1 VKTLSFVLIALV
13 GTMILN
19 LPVQSYADPQLD
31 TLLRI
36 ATQARDH
43 LSIAISQINNV
54 SNEITNLYY
63 QGSSETDD
71 LSKSVDQQDVTSA
84 KQHFLSAMQ
93 FFKATND
100 KINSLNATTSTEQQ
114 RPDIIQLQSE
124 IIRMDNIGKRL
135 KTIAITNQVDIDF
148 TQLDQFIQTAKQ
160 DLDAGNIENASKAI
174 QDANQFVNDA
184 HHSLTLVAKQRT
196 SDRAK
201 DFTEKEI
208 QRFNQTMP
216 NTIQNVPSIAP
227 LPTASIQN
235 NTNVTQEETPQQM
248 VAKIRKFMSE
258 GKVDEA
264 INVIKSLESY
274 QKEKIKAKEN
284 SGETSTT
291 GSGNVSSAI
300 SGNATVTN
308 PITTNSSTTAN
319 QTITNSTTTKPTN
332 ETAFNSIPSN
342 SSNTS
347 TNSTKISN
355 ETVAKKID
363 SGQATSA
370 GNVGSGQEDN
380 IKKNLDKKH
389 EQRNSKKSNNNQS
402 D

>member
-1 VKTLSFVLIALV
+1 MKTLSFVLIALV

-54 SNEITNLYY
+54 SNEITNLYN
-63 QGSSETDD
+63 QGSSETND

-100 KINSLNATTSTEQQ
+100 KINSLNATASTEPQ

-124 IIRMDNIGKRL
+124 IIRMDSIGKRL

-160 DLDAGNIENASKAI
+160 DLDADNIENASKAI
-174 QDANQFVNDA
+174 QGANQFVNDV

-201 DFTEKEI
+201 DFTAKEI

-216 NTIQNVPSIAP
+216 NTIQNVTSIAP

-235 NTNVTQEETPQQM
+235 NTNVTQEENPQQM
-248 VAKIRKFMSE
+248 VAKLRKLMSE

-274 QKEKIKAKEN
+274 QKEKIKAAE
-284 SGETSTT
+284 
-291 GSGNVSSAI
+291 
-300 SGNATVTN
+300 TN
-308 PITTNSSTTAN
+308 PITTNSSTTTN

-332 ETAFNSIPSN
+332 ETASNSIPSN

-355 ETVAKKID
+355 ETVTKKID
-363 SGQATSA
+363 SGQATSS
-370 GNVGSGQEDN
+370 GNVGSEDNN
-380 IKKNLDKKH
+380 IKKNHDKKH
-389 EQRNSKKSNNNQS
+389 GQRNSEKNNYNQS

>member
-1 VKTLSFVLIALV
+1 MKTLSFVLIALV
-13 GTMILN
+13 GLMILN

-43 LSIAISQINNV
+43 LSIAISQINNAP
-54 SNEITNLYY
+54 NEIANLYN

-71 LSKSVDQQDVTSA
+71 LAKSVDQQDVASA

-100 KINSLNATTSTEQQ
+100 KINSLNATASTEQQ
-114 RPDIIQLQSE
+114 SPDIIQLQSE

-135 KTIAITNQVDIDF
+135 KTIAITNQADIDF
-148 TQLDQFIQTAKQ
+148 TQLDQFVQTARQ
-160 DLDAGNIENASKAI
+160 DLDAGNIEDASKAI
-174 QDANQFVNDA
+174 QNANQFVNDA
-184 HHSLTLVAKQRT
+184 HHSLTLIAKQRT

-208 QRFNQTMP
+208 QRFNQTIP
-216 NTIQNVPSIAP
+216 NTIQNVTSITP
-227 LPTASIQN
+227 LPAAPIQS
-235 NTNVTQEETPQQM
+235 NTNVTQEENPQQM
-248 VAKIRKFMSE
+248 VAKLRKLMSE

-264 INVIKSLESY
+264 ISVIKSLESY
-274 QKEKIKAKEN
+274 QKERIKATE
-284 SGETSTT
+284 
-291 GSGNVSSAI
+291 
-300 SGNATVTN
+300 TN
-308 PITTNSSTTAN
+308 PITTNSSTAAN

-332 ETAFNSIPSN
+332 ETAINSIPSN
-342 SSNTS
+342 STNTL

-355 ETVAKKID
+355 ETVTKKID
-363 SGQATSA
+363 SSQTTSS
-370 GNVGSGQEDN
+370 GNVGSGQEDL
-380 IKKNLDKKH
+380 IKKNNDKKH
-389 EQRNSKKSNNNQS
+389 GQRNSKKSNHDQL